1 MKRRLLAFLLAFVM
15 TFSLVPVNAF
25 ALESSGEEV
34 TASAED
40 VKTEAAKT
48 TTEPAA
54 LLADDEV
61 PVTEQAEEDIV
72 YTASLAKNEG
82 EKDNLAVG
90 DSFGHAYTFS
100 ASGTADVE
108 SFWGTF
114 RFNPET
120 TEFFWIQDP
129 GIGVEVDAEQGIL
142 RVGGNSGTLNAGDYS
157 FDVQFKTK
165 ALGDATVTLESFKVN
180 DVNYLSN
187 PIAVTRTVGCN
198 VSWTEDAAYT
208 VTGEKLVAVGSNY
221 SFTVAANEGYDA
233 TNMVVKVNGNEVA
246 GTDGSYTV
254 ENVSSD
260 LTITVEGVTEAVQK
274 TAGLSVLKFGDT
286 STEAKAQMF
295 QLIPAFDPAVKEYT
309 VLVPDNSNMFY
320 AWATQAVDR
329 SSSTTITAKWVN
341 LNVDTEK
348 TQKLTSGKASGQN
361 LAGFAPTGTK
371 VNTMTVTVVDG
382 DFKDEYKLTS
392 VRVAPSLTA
401 LSLDG
406 IRFTERFSATK
417 TAYTATTAAE
427 SVTVAATPRDE
438 SYTVTVNG
446 GSDTTVPLNLGE
458 NKINVVVTNP
468 GGYTNTYTITVT
480 RLAAIEVG
488 FTVDP
493 ADAKVTVW
501 DSNKE
506 RIAPTDGKY
515 SVMADAEYTYLVQS
529 DGYVSQ
535 KSSFKFSES
544 STIDITLA
552 VATENPNLDRSI
564 TAEWGNFRNG
574 DNNLGIT
581 NAKTPYAPEDTELLW
596 AVKHGTGWAAAPGSP
611 IMVDGDIYTYS
622 GSTIRRLNSMTG
634 EVVTEG
640 TMVDESS
647 YSIVP
652 MTYGD
657 GMVFVGLSGGK
668 IQAFNAKT
676 LQSLWVYTDELGG
689 QPNCPITY
697 KDGYIYA
704 GFWNSEDRNANFACI
719 NTVDEDHAS
728 TTEAKYAS
736 WTYTRQGGF
745 YWAGAYVTD
754 KLAIV
759 GTDDGAGGYDTNGAA
774 LLVFDRYTGEKLDAH
789 EGIRGDLRSN
799 VSHDPESDRVFFTT
813 KGGILGNAQI
823 DWDTGKILDYKE
835 VVIKDAQGNANAM
848 STCTP
853 SVYNGRIYIGVAGTS
868 QFGANSGHGIAVYN
882 LNSDGSM
889 TQAYVYAIVGYP
901 QTSAMV
907 STAYS
912 AEDGSVYIY
921 LPYNYTPGGISVLK
935 DKPGQTAPV
944 TTTGS
949 GYSEVFTP
957 VGSLAQYCICS
968 TIADQYGTIYYK
980 NDSCYMMAIT
990 SKIESLEITQYPT
1003 ITENE
1008 DGSITVDGLK
1018 AVTKLKNGEERDV
1031 SNYVSVVK
1039 NEETGGYTVSY
1050 TYGFDNANYGL
1061 KTLSAEISDHTVTIP
1076 ENAGYTV
1083 TGEKTVKNGEDYTFT
1098 VTVTEGYDAAN
1109 MVVKVNG
1116 EEVTAVDG
1124 VYTVE
1129 KVSANLTITVE
1140 GVTEKPAVWTAS
1152 FDIPEDEKANIAIGG
1167 EDDWFNDRITFG
1179 TDKDTKFESVEILIR
1194 FNPETTQLHH
1204 VMPQGLTQEL
1214 DNEAGTLKLSIGEG
1228 GSGVSN
1234 DMILRECTYLL
1245 AFTPKALGDATVTME
1260 YFKVDGK
1267 DLLTAPVALARTIG
1281 YKVNWTEDASYT
1293 VTGEKYAAVD
1303 GTYTFTVAAKDGY
1316 DGTNMVVKVNDTEVT
1331 AVDGKYTVEKVSSD
1345 LTITVE
1351 GVKKIVAGL
1360 KALSFGS
1367 TGTRSSAKTFTLSP
1381 AFDPAVKEY
1390 TLLVPDSTN
1399 GVYAWATRGADLTTK
1414 AKITAAW
1421 TSMSTGKASTTTI
1434 TSGSSSGKNLSG
1446 FNIASAESNTLTITV
1461 TDDGSTDVYT
1471 VKTVRIDPSLT
1482 KLSLDGVKI
1491 NETFVSTK
1499 KAYTAITTKD
1509 SVTVLATPRGEDYT
1523 VTYNGETS
1531 NVIPLSAGENKIE
1544 IVVTNK
1550 DGYTNSYTLTVTK
1563 ADHAVTIPTDESYL
1577 VTGKEAVMDGADYTF
1592 KVEVDYRYEA
1602 GEDFAVKVNGETVTG
1617 EKGVY
1622 TVKNVTTD
1630 LVITVEG
1637 ATKKVLKPVTVY
1649 FSFSHD
1655 DKFESCE
1662 QSGQTV
1668 ALKKVTVPYF
1678 DLALYGLE
1686 DFYFASEDY
1695 GPASGDPTGGPGSA
1709 LDPGTK
1715 EFAYGKIT
1723 MLHLFIYATEV
1734 YYLGIDPADAG
1745 KGYLADNGMGTDIFN
1760 YSGSTGSIFLQNIW
1774 NYDLNLNYYLNYE
1787 YPLASAGWGSTC
1799 DQILLR
1805 EGDIVTLGH
1814 FSDWSFFN
1822 DTTSIFN
1829 YIVADKTD
1837 PVQGDKIKL
1846 ELYHAGADMYGTYN
1860 TAHTLID
1867 YSPSVYCTP
1876 VNDIVSG
1883 DVTTWQY
1890 VGNAEADGS
1899 LVVDTSTLAPGE
1911 YIFALAGQP
1920 GKENSGVIC
1929 STPGGI
1935 RLTIHEKPVVKGDLN
1950 GDGVI
1955 DSTDVMALF
1964 NAINSGDDLDATV
1977 ADVNGD
1983 GVIDA
1988 RDVMALYNIIKSDN

>member
-25 ALESSGEEV
+25 AAESSSTEV
-34 TASAED
+34 TASAEA
-40 VKTEAAKT
+40 VKAEGAKT
-48 TTEPAA
+48 TVEPAA
-54 LLADDEV
+54 LLADDGA
-61 PVTEQAEEDIV
+61 PAAEQAEENIV

-142 RVGGNSGTLNAGDYS
+142 RVGGNSGTLPAGDYS
-157 FDVQFKTK
+157 FDVQFNTK

-180 DVNYLSN
+180 DVDYLSK

-260 LTITVEGVTEAVQK
+260 LTITVEGVTEVVQE

-286 STEAKAQMF
+286 STESKAKMF
-295 QLIPAFDPAVKEYT
+295 QLVPAFDPAVKEYT

-320 AWATQAVDR
+320 AWATRADDR
-329 SSSTTITAKWVN
+329 SGSTTITAKWVN

-348 TQKLTSGKASGQN
+348 TQKLTSGKADGES

-371 VNTMTVTVVDG
+371 VNTMTVEVVDG
-382 DFKDEYKLTS
+382 DFTDTYKLTS

-406 IRFTERFSATK
+406 VRFAESFSATK
-417 TAYTATTAAE
+417 TAYTATTTAE

-438 SYTVTVNG
+438 SYTVAING

-458 NKINVVVTNP
+458 NKIDVVVTNP

-501 DSNKE
+501 DSNKD
-506 RIAPTDGKY
+506 RVAPADGKY
-515 SVMADAEYTYLVQS
+515 TVMSGAEYTYLVQK

-552 VATENPNLDRSI
+552 VATENPNLDKSI

-634 EVVTEG
+634 ETVTEG
-640 TMVDESS
+640 TMVGSSS

-657 GMVFVGLSGGK
+657 GMVFVGLSDGR

-676 LQSLWVYTDELGG
+676 LESLWVYTDELGG

-704 GFWNSEDRNANFACI
+704 GFWNSEARNANFACI
-719 NTVDEDHAS
+719 NTIDEDHAS
-728 TTEAKYAS
+728 ATEVKYAS
-736 WTYTRQGGF
+736 WTYTRAGGF

-759 GTDDGAGGYDTNGAA
+759 GTDDGARGYDTNGAA

-813 KGGILGNAQI
+813 KGGILGNAKI
-823 DWDTGKILDYKE
+823 DWETGKILDYKE
-835 VVIKDAQGNANAM
+835 AIISDANGNTYAM

-853 SVYNGRIYIGVAGTS
+853 SVYNGRIYIGVSGTS
-868 QFGANSGHGIAVYN
+868 QFGANSGHAIAVYD
-882 LNSDGSM
+882 LNGDGSM
-889 TQAYVYAIVGYP
+889 TKAYAYGIIGYP

-907 STAYS
+907 TTAY
-912 AEDGSVYIY
+912 AGEDGYVYIY

-935 DKPGQTAPV
+935 DRPGQTAPL
-944 TTTGS
+944 TTTDS

-957 VGSLAQYCICS
+957 VSPLAQYCICS
-968 TIADQYGTIYYK
+968 TIADQYGTLYYK

-1008 DGSITVDGLK
+1008 DGTLTVDGLK
-1018 AVTKLKNGEERDV
+1018 AVTKLRNGEERDV
-1031 SNYVSVVK
+1031 SKYVSVTK
-1039 NEETGGYTVSY
+1039 NEQTGGYTVSY
-1050 TYGFDNANYGL
+1050 TYGFDSENYGL
-1061 KTLSAEISDHTVTIP
+1061 KTVTAEIADYTVTIP
-1076 ENAGYTV
+1076 KDEGYTI
-1083 TGEKTVKNGEDYTFT
+1083 TGEKTAK
-1098 VTVTEGYDAAN
+1098 
-1109 MVVKVNG
+1109 
-1116 EEVTAVDG
+1116 
-1124 VYTVE
+1124 
-1129 KVSANLTITVE
+1129 
-1140 GVTEKPAVWTAS
+1140 
-1152 FDIPEDEKANIAIGG
+1152 GG
-1167 EDDWFNDRITFG
+1167 
-1179 TDKDTKFESVEILIR
+1179 K
-1194 FNPETTQLHH
+1194 
-1204 VMPQGLTQEL
+1204 
-1214 DNEAGTLKLSIGEG
+1214 
-1228 GSGVSN
+1228 
-1234 DMILRECTYLL
+1234 
-1245 AFTPKALGDATVTME
+1245 
-1260 YFKVDGK
+1260 
-1267 DLLTAPVALARTIG
+1267 
-1281 YKVNWTEDASYT
+1281 
-1293 VTGEKYAAVD
+1293 
-1303 GTYTFTVAAKDGY
+1303 
-1316 DGTNMVVKVNDTEVT
+1316 
-1331 AVDGKYTVEKVSSD
+1331 
-1345 LTITVE
+1345 
-1351 GVKKIVAGL
+1351 
-1360 KALSFGS
+1360 
-1367 TGTRSSAKTFTLSP
+1367 
-1381 AFDPAVKEY
+1381 
-1390 TLLVPDSTN
+1390 
-1399 GVYAWATRGADLTTK
+1399 
-1414 AKITAAW
+1414 
-1421 TSMSTGKASTTTI
+1421 
-1434 TSGSSSGKNLSG
+1434 
-1446 FNIASAESNTLTITV
+1446 
-1461 TDDGSTDVYT
+1461 
-1471 VKTVRIDPSLT
+1471 
-1482 KLSLDGVKI
+1482 
-1491 NETFVSTK
+1491 
-1499 KAYTAITTKD
+1499 
-1509 SVTVLATPRGEDYT
+1509 
-1523 VTYNGETS
+1523 
-1531 NVIPLSAGENKIE
+1531 
-1544 IVVTNK
+1544 
-1550 DGYTNSYTLTVTK
+1550 
-1563 ADHAVTIPTDESYL
+1563 
-1577 VTGKEAVMDGADYTF
+1577 DYTF
-1592 KVEVDYRYEA
+1592 KLELDYRYEA
-1602 GEDFAVKVNGETVTG
+1602 GEDFAVQVNGETVTG

-1622 TVKNVTTD
+1622 TVKNVSTN
-1630 LVITVEG
+1630 LVITVKGVKE
-1637 ATKKVLKPVTVY
+1637 KVLKPVTVY

-1655 DKFESCE
+1655 DTFESCE
-1662 QSGQTV
+1662 QSGQV
-1668 ALKKVTVPYF
+1668 MALKEVAVPYF
-1678 DLALYGLE
+1678 DLELYGLE
-1686 DFYFASEDY
+1686 NFYFASENY

-1715 EFAYGKIT
+1715 EFAYGKVT
-1723 MLHLFIYATEV
+1723 MFHLFIYATEV

-1745 KGYLADNGMGTDIFN
+1745 KGYLKDNGLGTSIFN
-1760 YSGSTGSIFLQNIW
+1760 VTGSTGSTFLQEIW

-1787 YPLASAGWGSTC
+1787 YPLAGPGWGSTS
-1799 DQILLR
+1799 DQILLKD
-1805 EGDIVTLGH
+1805 GDIVTLGH

-1846 ELYHAGADMYGTYN
+1846 ELYHAGNGMGGDYT

-1876 VNDIVSG
+1876 VNDIGSG

-1890 VGNAEADGS
+1890 VGAAEADGS
-1899 LVVDTSTLAPGE
+1899 LVVDTSKLAPGE

-1920 GKENSGVIC
+1920 GKENPGAIC
-1929 STPGGI
+1929 STPGGV
-1935 RLTIHEKPVVKGDLN
+1935 RVTVHEKPIVKGDIN
-1950 GDGVI
+1950 GDGKVNAL
-1955 DSTDVMALF
+1955 DVSALYS
-1964 NAINSGDDLDATV
+1964 AIFSGEELDAAV
-1977 ADVNGD
+1977 ADINGD
-1983 GVIDA
+1983 GKINVL
-1988 RDVMALYNIIKSDN
+1988 DVSALYALVMNNG

>member
-1 MKRRLLAFLLAFVM
+1 M
-15 TFSLVPVNAF
+15 T
-25 ALESSGEEV
+25 
-34 TASAED
+34 
-40 VKTEAAKT
+40 
-48 TTEPAA
+48 
-54 LLADDEV
+54 
-61 PVTEQAEEDIV
+61 
-72 YTASLAKNEG
+72 
-82 EKDNLAVG
+82 
-90 DSFGHAYTFS
+90 
-100 ASGTADVE
+100 
-108 SFWGTF
+108 
-114 RFNPET
+114 
-120 TEFFWIQDP
+120 
-129 GIGVEVDAEQGIL
+129 
-142 RVGGNSGTLNAGDYS
+142 
-157 FDVQFKTK
+157 
-165 ALGDATVTLESFKVN
+165 
-180 DVNYLSN
+180 
-187 PIAVTRTVGCN
+187 
-198 VSWTEDAAYT
+198 VS
-208 VTGEKLVAVGSNY
+208 
-221 SFTVAANEGYDA
+221 EGYDA
-233 TNMVVKVNGNEVA
+233 ANMVVKVNGEEVTA
-246 GTDGSYTV
+246 VDGIYTV
-254 ENVSSD
+254 EKVSSD

-286 STEAKAQMF
+286 STESKAQMF

-320 AWATQAVDR
+320 AWATQAIDR

-348 TQKLTSGKASGQN
+348 TQALTSGKASGQN

-406 IRFTERFSATK
+406 IRFAERFSATK

-501 DSNKE
+501 DSNKD

-640 TMVDESS
+640 TMVDKSS

-676 LQSLWVYTDELGG
+676 LESLWVYTDELGG

-728 TTEAKYAS
+728 ATEVKYAS
-736 WTYTRQGGF
+736 WTYTRAGGF

-759 GTDDGAGGYDTNGAA
+759 GTDDGASGYDTNGAA

-882 LNSDGSM
+882 LNGDGSM

-921 LPYNYTPGGISVLK
+921 LPYNYTPGGVSVLK

-957 VGSLAQYCICS
+957 VGPLAQYCICS

-1061 KTLSAEISDHTVTIP
+1061 KTVTAEIADYTVTIP
-1076 ENAGYTV
+1076 TGEGYTI

-1109 MVVKVNG
+1109 MVVKVN
-1116 EEVTAVDG
+1116 
-1124 VYTVE
+1124 
-1129 KVSANLTITVE
+1129 
-1140 GVTEKPAVWTAS
+1140 
-1152 FDIPEDEKANIAIGG
+1152 
-1167 EDDWFNDRITFG
+1167 
-1179 TDKDTKFESVEILIR
+1179 
-1194 FNPETTQLHH
+1194 
-1204 VMPQGLTQEL
+1204 
-1214 DNEAGTLKLSIGEG
+1214 
-1228 GSGVSN
+1228 
-1234 DMILRECTYLL
+1234 
-1245 AFTPKALGDATVTME
+1245 DA
-1260 YFKVDGK
+1260 
-1267 DLLTAPVALARTIG
+1267 
-1281 YKVNWTEDASYT
+1281 
-1293 VTGEKYAAVD
+1293 
-1303 GTYTFTVAAKDGY
+1303 
-1316 DGTNMVVKVNDTEVT
+1316 EVT

-1345 LTITVE
+1345 LTITVS
-1351 GVKKIVAGL
+1351 GVKKIIIGL
-1360 KALSFGS
+1360 SALRFGS
-1367 TGTRSSAKTFTLSP
+1367 TDSIRSAKYFDMTPS
-1381 AFDPAVKEY
+1381 FDPAVKEY

-1399 GVYAWATRGADLTTK
+1399 AVYAWATRGADLSTK
-1414 AKITAAW
+1414 ASIKATW
-1421 TSMSTGKASTTTI
+1421 TSMSTGKASNTTLI
-1434 TSGSSSGKNLSG
+1434 SGSSSGKNLSG
-1446 FNIASAESNTLTITV
+1446 FNIAGAESNTLTITV

-1482 KLSLDGVKI
+1482 KLALDGVKI
-1491 NETFVSTK
+1491 NETFSATK
-1499 KAYTAITTKD
+1499 KTYTAMTTKD

-1550 DGYTNSYTLTVTK
+1550 DGYTSSYTLTVTK
-1563 ADHAVTIPTDESYL
+1563 ADHSVTIPTDESYL

-1592 KVEVDYRYEA
+1592 
-1602 GEDFAVKVNGETVTG
+1602 
-1617 EKGVY
+1617 
-1622 TVKNVTTD
+1622 
-1630 LVITVEG
+1630 
-1637 ATKKVLKPVTVY
+1637 
-1649 FSFSHD
+1649 
-1655 DKFESCE
+1655 
-1662 QSGQTV
+1662 
-1668 ALKKVTVPYF
+1668 
-1678 DLALYGLE
+1678 
-1686 DFYFASEDY
+1686 
-1695 GPASGDPTGGPGSA
+1695 
-1709 LDPGTK
+1709 
-1715 EFAYGKIT
+1715 
-1723 MLHLFIYATEV
+1723 
-1734 YYLGIDPADAG
+1734 
-1745 KGYLADNGMGTDIFN
+1745 
-1760 YSGSTGSIFLQNIW
+1760 
-1774 NYDLNLNYYLNYE
+1774 
-1787 YPLASAGWGSTC
+1787 
-1799 DQILLR
+1799 
-1805 EGDIVTLGH
+1805 
-1814 FSDWSFFN
+1814 N
-1822 DTTSIFN
+1822 DS
-1829 YIVADKTD
+1829 
-1837 PVQGDKIKL
+1837 
-1846 ELYHAGADMYGTYN
+1846 
-1860 TAHTLID
+1860 
-1867 YSPSVYCTP
+1867 
-1876 VNDIVSG
+1876 
-1883 DVTTWQY
+1883 
-1890 VGNAEADGS
+1890 
-1899 LVVDTSTLAPGE
+1899 
-1911 YIFALAGQP
+1911 
-1920 GKENSGVIC
+1920 
-1929 STPGGI
+1929 
-1935 RLTIHEKPVVKGDLN
+1935 
-1950 GDGVI
+1950 
-1955 DSTDVMALF
+1955 
-1964 NAINSGDDLDATV
+1964 
-1977 ADVNGD
+1977 
-1983 GVIDA
+1983 
-1988 RDVMALYNIIKSDN
+1988 

>member
-15 TFSLVPVNAF
+15 TFSLVPVNTF
-25 ALESSGEEV
+25 AAEADAAALYTNITTESGENV
-34 TASAED
+34 TVEY
-40 VKTEAAKT
+40 VETVVGEAAWGQSINT
-48 TTEPAA
+48 PYYHVTIPEGTEKVLLTYPESVNLVLSGDDGAVFFYRNTYPGQSTIDLGGA
-54 LLADDEV
+54 LTVATNNDG
-61 PVTEQAEEDIV
+61 
-72 YTASLAKNEG
+72 SK
-82 EKDNLAVG
+82 
-90 DSFGHAYTFS
+90 
-100 ASGTADVE
+100 
-108 SFWGTF
+108 
-114 RFNPET
+114 
-120 TEFFWIQDP
+120 
-129 GIGVEVDAEQGIL
+129 
-142 RVGGNSGTLNAGDYS
+142 
-157 FDVQFKTK
+157 
-165 ALGDATVTLESFKVN
+165 TVTIPVENFM
-180 DVNYLSN
+180 LS
-187 PIAVTRTVGCN
+187 TDG
-198 VSWTEDAAYT
+198 S
-208 VTGEKLVAVGSNY
+208 VAVGMAYYVDEENQSAAEFFDFTYAAPTHAVTLTPGDGYTLTGEATVEDGKDY
-221 SFTVAANEGYDA
+221 SFTVTIADDYEMEDNF
-233 TNMVVKVNGNEVA
+233 VVKANGETLTA
-246 GTDGSYTV
+246 GESGSYTV
-254 ENVSSD
+254 ENVTADLTITVEGVVKKQAASHSVTLTSGGGYTLKGETTVADGADYTFSLKFDNYYGAGNGFAVKANGTALTAGEDGTYTVKNVTADLTITVEGVARLYKVSLPHGWSRQFTMSACDGYADPSTDPRIAKGGDYKFKVTPNEGFAVRDNNYDVSFSGAGTVSVEVKDGYAVVTLTDIFSNGDVRIQGVKEIITVTLPNGEGFTAAAAEGTKTPVLKGDSYSFTVTVAEGYEKTDDFAVKANGEALTAGESGSYTVENVTAD

-320 AWATQAVDR
+320 AWATQADDR

-406 IRFTERFSATK
+406 IRFAERFSATK

-458 NKINVVVTNP
+458 NKIDVVVTNP

-501 DSNKE
+501 DSNKD
-506 RIAPTDGKY
+506 RVAPTDGKY

-552 VATENPNLDRSI
+552 VATENPNLDKSI
-564 TAEWGNFRNG
+564 TAEWGNFRKG

-581 NAKTPYAPEDTELLW
+581 NAKTPYAPEDAEILW

-634 EVVTEG
+634 ETVTEG
-640 TMVDESS
+640 TMVDKSS

-676 LQSLWVYTDELGG
+676 LESLWVYTDELGG

-719 NTVDEDHAS
+719 NTIDEDHAS
-728 TTEAKYAS
+728 ATEVKYAS
-736 WTYTRQGGF
+736 WTYTRAGGF

-774 LLVFDRYTGEKLDAH
+774 LLVFDRFTGEKLDAH

-799 VSHDPESDRVFFTT
+799 VSHDPQSDRVFFTT

-882 LNSDGSM
+882 LNGDGSM

-921 LPYNYTPGGISVLK
+921 LPYNYTPGGVSVLK

-957 VGSLAQYCICS
+957 VGPLAQYCICS

-1061 KTLSAEISDHTVTIP
+1061 KTVTAEIADYTVTIP
-1076 ENAGYTV
+1076 TGEGYTI
-1083 TGEKTVKNGEDYTFT
+1083 TGEKTAK
-1098 VTVTEGYDAAN
+1098 
-1109 MVVKVNG
+1109 
-1116 EEVTAVDG
+1116 
-1124 VYTVE
+1124 
-1129 KVSANLTITVE
+1129 
-1140 GVTEKPAVWTAS
+1140 
-1152 FDIPEDEKANIAIGG
+1152 GG
-1167 EDDWFNDRITFG
+1167 
-1179 TDKDTKFESVEILIR
+1179 K
-1194 FNPETTQLHH
+1194 
-1204 VMPQGLTQEL
+1204 
-1214 DNEAGTLKLSIGEG
+1214 
-1228 GSGVSN
+1228 
-1234 DMILRECTYLL
+1234 
-1245 AFTPKALGDATVTME
+1245 
-1260 YFKVDGK
+1260 
-1267 DLLTAPVALARTIG
+1267 
-1281 YKVNWTEDASYT
+1281 
-1293 VTGEKYAAVD
+1293 
-1303 GTYTFTVAAKDGY
+1303 
-1316 DGTNMVVKVNDTEVT
+1316 
-1331 AVDGKYTVEKVSSD
+1331 
-1345 LTITVE
+1345 
-1351 GVKKIVAGL
+1351 
-1360 KALSFGS
+1360 
-1367 TGTRSSAKTFTLSP
+1367 
-1381 AFDPAVKEY
+1381 
-1390 TLLVPDSTN
+1390 
-1399 GVYAWATRGADLTTK
+1399 
-1414 AKITAAW
+1414 
-1421 TSMSTGKASTTTI
+1421 
-1434 TSGSSSGKNLSG
+1434 
-1446 FNIASAESNTLTITV
+1446 
-1461 TDDGSTDVYT
+1461 
-1471 VKTVRIDPSLT
+1471 
-1482 KLSLDGVKI
+1482 
-1491 NETFVSTK
+1491 
-1499 KAYTAITTKD
+1499 
-1509 SVTVLATPRGEDYT
+1509 
-1523 VTYNGETS
+1523 
-1531 NVIPLSAGENKIE
+1531 
-1544 IVVTNK
+1544 
-1550 DGYTNSYTLTVTK
+1550 
-1563 ADHAVTIPTDESYL
+1563 
-1577 VTGKEAVMDGADYTF
+1577 DYTF
-1592 KVEVDYRYEA
+1592 KLELDYRYEA
-1602 GEDFAVKVNGETVTG
+1602 GEDFAVQVNGETVTG

-1622 TVKNVTTD
+1622 TVKNVSTD
-1630 LVITVEG
+1630 LVITVKGVKE
-1637 ATKKVLKPVTVY
+1637 KVLKPVTVY

-1655 DKFESCE
+1655 DTFESCE
-1662 QSGQTV
+1662 QSGQV
-1668 ALKKVTVPYF
+1668 MALKEVTVPYF
-1678 DLALYGLE
+1678 DLELYGLE
-1686 DFYFASEDY
+1686 NFYFASENY

-1805 EGDIVTLGH
+1805 DGDIVTLGH
-1814 FSDWSFFN
+1814 FTDYSFFN

-1899 LVVDTSTLAPGE
+1899 LVVDTSKLAPGE

-1935 RLTIHEKPVVKGDLN
+1935 RLTIHEKPVVKGDIN

-1955 DSTDVMALF
+1955 NSTDVMALF

-1988 RDVMALYNIIKSDN
+1988 RDVMALYNIIKGND

>member
-15 TFSLVPVNAF
+15 TFSLVPVNTF
-25 ALESSGEEV
+25 AAEADAAALYTNITTESGENV
-34 TASAED
+34 TVEY
-40 VKTEAAKT
+40 VETVVGEAAWGQSINT
-48 TTEPAA
+48 PYYHVTIPEGTEKVLLTYPESVNLVLSGDDGAVFFYRNTYPGQSEINLGGA
-54 LLADDEV
+54 LTVATNDDG
-61 PVTEQAEEDIV
+61 
-72 YTASLAKNEG
+72 SK
-82 EKDNLAVG
+82 
-90 DSFGHAYTFS
+90 
-100 ASGTADVE
+100 
-108 SFWGTF
+108 
-114 RFNPET
+114 
-120 TEFFWIQDP
+120 
-129 GIGVEVDAEQGIL
+129 
-142 RVGGNSGTLNAGDYS
+142 
-157 FDVQFKTK
+157 
-165 ALGDATVTLESFKVN
+165 TVTIPVENFMRSA
-180 DVNYLSN
+180 DGS
-187 PIAVTRTVGCN
+187 
-198 VSWTEDAAYT
+198 
-208 VTGEKLVAVGSNY
+208 VAVGMAYYVDEENQSAAEFFDFTYAALTHAVTLTSGEGYTLTGEATVEDGKDY
-221 SFTVAANEGYDA
+221 SFTVTIADDYEMEDNFVVKANGETLTAGESGSYTVKNVSTDLTITVEGVVKKQAASHSVTLTSGGGYTLKGETTVADGADYTFSLKFDNYYGAGNGFAVKANGTALTAGEDGTYTVKNVTTDLTITVEGVARLYKVSLPHGWSRQFTMSACDGYADPSTDPRIAKGGDYKFKVTPNEGFAVRDNNYD
-233 TNMVVKVNGNEVA
+233 VSFSGA
-246 GTDGSYTV
+246 GTVSVEVKDGYAVVTLTDIFSNGDVRIQGVKEIITVTLPNGEGFTAAAAEGTKTPVLKGDSYSFTVTVAEGYEKTDDFAVKANGEALTAGESGSYTV
-254 ENVSSD
+254 ENVTAD

-320 AWATQAVDR
+320 AWATQAIDR

-348 TQKLTSGKASGQN
+348 TQALTSGKASGQN

-406 IRFTERFSATK
+406 IRFAERFSATK

-446 GSDTTVPLNLGE
+446 GSNTTVPLNLGE
-458 NKINVVVTNP
+458 NKIDVVVTNP

-480 RLAAIEVG
+480 RLASIEVG

-501 DSNKE
+501 DSNKD

-640 TMVDESS
+640 TMVDKSS

-676 LQSLWVYTDELGG
+676 LESLWVYTDELGG

-736 WTYTRQGGF
+736 WTYTRAGGF

-882 LNSDGSM
+882 LNGDGSM

-921 LPYNYTPGGISVLK
+921 LPYNYTPGGVSVLK

-957 VGSLAQYCICS
+957 VGPLAQYCICS

-1061 KTLSAEISDHTVTIP
+1061 KTVTAEIADYTVTIP
-1076 ENAGYTV
+1076 TGEGYTI
-1083 TGEKTVKNGEDYTFT
+1083 TGEKTAK
-1098 VTVTEGYDAAN
+1098 
-1109 MVVKVNG
+1109 
-1116 EEVTAVDG
+1116 
-1124 VYTVE
+1124 
-1129 KVSANLTITVE
+1129 
-1140 GVTEKPAVWTAS
+1140 
-1152 FDIPEDEKANIAIGG
+1152 GG
-1167 EDDWFNDRITFG
+1167 
-1179 TDKDTKFESVEILIR
+1179 K
-1194 FNPETTQLHH
+1194 
-1204 VMPQGLTQEL
+1204 
-1214 DNEAGTLKLSIGEG
+1214 
-1228 GSGVSN
+1228 
-1234 DMILRECTYLL
+1234 
-1245 AFTPKALGDATVTME
+1245 
-1260 YFKVDGK
+1260 
-1267 DLLTAPVALARTIG
+1267 
-1281 YKVNWTEDASYT
+1281 
-1293 VTGEKYAAVD
+1293 
-1303 GTYTFTVAAKDGY
+1303 
-1316 DGTNMVVKVNDTEVT
+1316 
-1331 AVDGKYTVEKVSSD
+1331 
-1345 LTITVE
+1345 
-1351 GVKKIVAGL
+1351 
-1360 KALSFGS
+1360 
-1367 TGTRSSAKTFTLSP
+1367 
-1381 AFDPAVKEY
+1381 
-1390 TLLVPDSTN
+1390 
-1399 GVYAWATRGADLTTK
+1399 
-1414 AKITAAW
+1414 
-1421 TSMSTGKASTTTI
+1421 
-1434 TSGSSSGKNLSG
+1434 
-1446 FNIASAESNTLTITV
+1446 
-1461 TDDGSTDVYT
+1461 
-1471 VKTVRIDPSLT
+1471 
-1482 KLSLDGVKI
+1482 
-1491 NETFVSTK
+1491 
-1499 KAYTAITTKD
+1499 
-1509 SVTVLATPRGEDYT
+1509 
-1523 VTYNGETS
+1523 
-1531 NVIPLSAGENKIE
+1531 
-1544 IVVTNK
+1544 
-1550 DGYTNSYTLTVTK
+1550 
-1563 ADHAVTIPTDESYL
+1563 
-1577 VTGKEAVMDGADYTF
+1577 DYTF
-1592 KVEVDYRYEA
+1592 KLELDYRYEA
-1602 GEDFAVKVNGETVTG
+1602 GEDFAVQVNGETVTG

-1622 TVKNVTTD
+1622 TVKNVSTD
-1630 LVITVEG
+1630 LVITVKGVKE
-1637 ATKKVLKPVTVY
+1637 KVLKPVTVY

-1655 DKFESCE
+1655 DTFESCDE
-1662 QSGQTV
+1662 SGETM

-1678 DLALYGLE
+1678 DLELYGLE
-1686 DFYFASEDY
+1686 NFYFASENY

-1805 EGDIVTLGH
+1805 DGDIVTLGH
-1814 FSDWSFFN
+1814 FSDYSFFN

-1899 LVVDTSTLAPGE
+1899 LVVDTSKLAPGE

-1955 DSTDVMALF
+1955 NSTDVMALF

>member
-25 ALESSGEEV
+25 AAEADAAALYTNITTESGENV
-34 TASAED
+34 TVEY
-40 VKTEAAKT
+40 VETVVGEAAWGQSINT
-48 TTEPAA
+48 PYYHVTIPEGTEKVLLTYPESVNLVLSGDDGAVFFYRNTYPGQSTIDLGGA
-54 LLADDEV
+54 LTVATNNDG
-61 PVTEQAEEDIV
+61 
-72 YTASLAKNEG
+72 SK
-82 EKDNLAVG
+82 
-90 DSFGHAYTFS
+90 
-100 ASGTADVE
+100 
-108 SFWGTF
+108 
-114 RFNPET
+114 
-120 TEFFWIQDP
+120 
-129 GIGVEVDAEQGIL
+129 
-142 RVGGNSGTLNAGDYS
+142 
-157 FDVQFKTK
+157 
-165 ALGDATVTLESFKVN
+165 TVTIPVENFM
-180 DVNYLSN
+180 LS
-187 PIAVTRTVGCN
+187 TDG
-198 VSWTEDAAYT
+198 S
-208 VTGEKLVAVGSNY
+208 VAVGMAYYVDEENQSAAEFFDFTYAAPTHAVTLTPGDGYTLTGEATVEDGKDY
-221 SFTVAANEGYDA
+221 SFTVTIADDYEMEDNFVVKANGETLTAGESGSYTVENVTADLTITVEGVVKKQAASHAVTLTPGEGYTLTGEATAEDGKDYTFTVTVSEGYDA
-233 TNMVVKVNGNEVA
+233 ANMVVKVNGEEVTA
-246 GTDGSYTV
+246 VDGIYTV
-254 ENVSSD
+254 EKVSSD
-260 LTITVEGVTEAVQK
+260 LTITVEGVTEAVQE

-320 AWATQAVDR
+320 AWATQAIDR

-348 TQKLTSGKASGQN
+348 TQALTSGKASGQN

-406 IRFTERFSATK
+406 IRFAERFSATK

-480 RLAAIEVG
+480 RLASIEVG

-501 DSNKE
+501 DSNKD

-640 TMVDESS
+640 TMVDKSS

-676 LQSLWVYTDELGG
+676 LESLWVYTDELGG

-774 LLVFDRYTGEKLDAH
+774 LLVFDRFTGEKLDTH
-789 EGIRGDLRSN
+789 EGIRGDIRSN
-799 VSHDPESDRVFFTT
+799 VSHDPQSDRVFFTT

-882 LNSDGSM
+882 LNGDGSM

-921 LPYNYTPGGISVLK
+921 LPYNYTPGGVSVLK

-957 VGSLAQYCICS
+957 VGPLAQYCICS

-1061 KTLSAEISDHTVTIP
+1061 KTVTAEIADYTVTIP
-1076 ENAGYTV
+1076 TGEGYTI

-1109 MVVKVNG
+1109 MVVKVN
-1116 EEVTAVDG
+1116 
-1124 VYTVE
+1124 
-1129 KVSANLTITVE
+1129 
-1140 GVTEKPAVWTAS
+1140 
-1152 FDIPEDEKANIAIGG
+1152 
-1167 EDDWFNDRITFG
+1167 
-1179 TDKDTKFESVEILIR
+1179 
-1194 FNPETTQLHH
+1194 
-1204 VMPQGLTQEL
+1204 
-1214 DNEAGTLKLSIGEG
+1214 
-1228 GSGVSN
+1228 
-1234 DMILRECTYLL
+1234 
-1245 AFTPKALGDATVTME
+1245 DA
-1260 YFKVDGK
+1260 
-1267 DLLTAPVALARTIG
+1267 
-1281 YKVNWTEDASYT
+1281 
-1293 VTGEKYAAVD
+1293 
-1303 GTYTFTVAAKDGY
+1303 
-1316 DGTNMVVKVNDTEVT
+1316 EVT

-1345 LTITVE
+1345 LTITVS
-1351 GVKKIVAGL
+1351 GVKKIIIGL
-1360 KALSFGS
+1360 SALRFGS
-1367 TGTRSSAKTFTLSP
+1367 TDSIRSAKYFDMTPS
-1381 AFDPAVKEY
+1381 FDPAVKEY

-1399 GVYAWATRGADLTTK
+1399 AVYAWATRGADLSTK
-1414 AKITAAW
+1414 ASIKATW
-1421 TSMSTGKASTTTI
+1421 TSMSTGKASNTTLI
-1434 TSGSSSGKNLSG
+1434 SGSSSGKNLSG
-1446 FNIASAESNTLTITV
+1446 FNIAGAESNTLTITV

-1482 KLSLDGVKI
+1482 KLALDGVKI
-1491 NETFVSTK
+1491 NETFSATK
-1499 KAYTAITTKD
+1499 KTYTAMTTKD

-1550 DGYTNSYTLTVTK
+1550 DGYTSSYTLTVTK
-1563 ADHAVTIPTDESYL
+1563 ADHSVTIPTDESYL

-1678 DLALYGLE
+1678 DLELYGLE
-1686 DFYFASEDY
+1686 NFYFASENY

-1805 EGDIVTLGH
+1805 DGDIVTLGH
-1814 FSDWSFFN
+1814 FSDYSFFN

-1920 GKENSGVIC
+1920 GKENPGAIC

-1935 RLTIHEKPVVKGDLN
+1935 RLTIHEKPAVKGDID

-1955 DSTDVMALF
+1955 DVNDVMALSG
-1964 NAINSGDDLDATV
+1964 AINSGDDLDAAI

-1983 GVIDA
+1983 GVVDTF
-1988 RDVMALYNIIKSDN
+1988 DVMALYEIIKSND

>member
-25 ALESSGEEV
+25 AAESSETEV
-34 TASAED
+34 TTSAE
-40 VKTEAAKT
+40 VVE
-48 TTEPAA
+48 TEPAA

-61 PVTEQAEEDIV
+61 PVTEQAEENIV
-72 YTASLAKNEG
+72 YTASLAKNAG

-180 DVNYLSN
+180 DVDYLSN

-208 VTGEKLVAVGSNY
+208 VTGEKLTPVGESY
-221 SFTVAANEGYDA
+221 SFTVAANEGYDDA
-233 TNMVVKVNGNEVA
+233 NMVVKVNGNEVT

-254 ENVSSD
+254 EKVSSD

-295 QLIPAFDPAVKEYT
+295 QLIPAFDPTVKEYT

-320 AWATQAVDR
+320 AWATKADDR

-406 IRFTERFSATK
+406 IRFAERFSATK

-446 GSDTTVPLNLGE
+446 GSNTTVPLNLGE
-458 NKINVVVTNP
+458 NKIDVVVTNP

-535 KSSFKFSES
+535 KSTFKFSES

-640 TMVDESS
+640 TMVDKSS

-676 LQSLWVYTDELGG
+676 LESLWVYTDELGG

-728 TTEAKYAS
+728 ATEVKYAS

-882 LNSDGSM
+882 LNGDGSM

-921 LPYNYTPGGISVLK
+921 LPYNYTPGGVSVLK

-957 VGSLAQYCICS
+957 ASPLAQYCICS

-1083 TGEKTVKNGEDYTFT
+1083 TGEKTVKDGEDYTFT

-1214 DNEAGTLKLSIGEG
+1214 DNEAGTLKLSIGES

-1245 AFTPKALGDATVTME
+1245 AFAPKALGDATVTME

-1331 AVDGKYTVEKVSSD
+1331 AGDGKYTVEKVSSD

-1351 GVKKIVAGL
+1351 GVKRIVAGL

-1390 TLLVPDSTN
+1390 TMLVPDTTN
-1399 GVYAWATRGADLTTK
+1399 AVYVWATRGADLTSK

-1461 TDDGSTDVYT
+1461 TEGDVTDVYT

-1482 KLSLDGVKI
+1482 KLSLDGIKI

-1509 SVTVLATPRGEDYT
+1509 SVTVLATPRSESYT
-1523 VTYNGETS
+1523 VTYNGGTS

-1550 DGYTNSYTLTVTK
+1550 DGYTSSYTLTVTK

-1723 MLHLFIYATEV
+1723 MLHLFLYATEV

-1805 EGDIVTLGH
+1805 DGDIVTLGH